1 MQDLFTLFKADL
13 HRVRKK
19 KTTNGLDKTTNDF
32 TALRATEYF
41 KLTFQLILQNITCY
55 KVEPPISTGKVYFS
69 VCA

>member
-19 KTTNGLDKTTNDF
+19 TTNDLDKTTNDF

-41 KLTFQLILQNITCY
+41 KLTFQLILQNTTY
-55 KVEPPISTGKVYFS
+55 DKVEPPISTGKVYCS